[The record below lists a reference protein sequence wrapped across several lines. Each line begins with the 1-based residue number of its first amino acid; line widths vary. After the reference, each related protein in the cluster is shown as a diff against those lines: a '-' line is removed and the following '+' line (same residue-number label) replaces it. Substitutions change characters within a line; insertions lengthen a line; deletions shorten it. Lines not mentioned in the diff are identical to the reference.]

1 MPVGIRFSNAG
12 PACARGL
19 RSVGSRTYFRSKE
32 GVRGL
37 NLKINW
43 RKAMRLLMAS
53 ALFAL
58 LSVVASAQN
67 AGSSAK
73 PLSDTDIQLLRSD
86 VQASKNQ
93 IIADTMQ
100 FTDAESTAFWPVYR
114 DYARDLQVIG
124 DDRLQVIKDYAQN
137 YNSLDDNKAKDMVQR
152 MINIEDRTLNLR
164 EDYWPKF
171 MKALGAKRAAK
182 FYQVDNRITLML
194 NLELSAN
201 IPLIP

>member
-1 MPVGIRFSNAG
+1 
-12 PACARGL
+12 
-19 RSVGSRTYFRSKE
+19 
-32 GVRGL
+32 
-37 NLKINW
+37 
-43 RKAMRLLMAS
+43 MRVLLTIC
-53 ALFAL
+53 ALFVL
-58 LSVVASAQN
+58 LSVVASSQTAEV
-67 AGSSAK
+67 AAK
-73 PLSDTDIQLLRSD
+73 PVSDTDIQLLRSD

-114 DYARDLQVIG
+114 DYTRDQQVIG
-124 DDRLQVIKDYAQN
+124 DDRVRLIKDYLQN
-137 YNSLDDNKAKDMVQR
+137 YDSLDDNKAKDMMQR

-182 FYQVDNRITLML
+182 FYQVDNRITLIL
-194 NLELSAN
+194 NLQLSAN